1 MVNHMFFSRY
11 PHSEKGLSEKEKFV
25 SLSMV
30 YALVRY
36 VALGNCESEDAL
48 TDAVAA
54 AFRLISHTDFDR
66 TALHLAKKHGL
77 LDKTGELISI

>member
-11 PHSEKGLSEKEKFV
+11 THSEKGLSEKEKFV

-30 YALVRY
+30 YALVRF

-66 TALHLAKKHGL
+66 TGLHLARKYGL
-77 LDKTGELISI
+77 LDKMGELISI